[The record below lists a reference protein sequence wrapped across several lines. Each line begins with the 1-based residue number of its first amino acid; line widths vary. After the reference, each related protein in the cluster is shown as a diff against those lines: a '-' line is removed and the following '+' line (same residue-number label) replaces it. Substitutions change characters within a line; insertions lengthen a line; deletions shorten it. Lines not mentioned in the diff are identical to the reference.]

1 MNRIRSFPFVAV
13 ALALIALPIAKA
25 QQTPPLAGIAHVAIR
40 VHDLAASIAFYNAL
54 GFEQAFD
61 LRRNDIPYESFI
73 KINDQQFIELYP
85 TDEKNPQPGFLHLCF
100 QGDDLQAIHDDYVSH
115 GLKPIDV
122 RKAGAGNLLFTMPG
136 PLQPIGPGGKP
147 IPQNIEYTQ
156 YMPGSLHSNN
166 IGQKLG
172 ADRIAD
178 KLLGVSLA
186 MTDPEAAREFYLND
200 LSFKQLPGEPMT
212 MHLPGTSGEEVQIVS
227 AALGTHAR
235 ITLQTSNLGRAAR
248 HLTHEHIKLDKAAEV
263 LAFTDPDGNQILV
276 RQR

>member
-1 MNRIRSFPFVAV
+1 MNHIRSFPLVSLVA
-13 ALALIALPIAKA
+13 AWLALGTAQT

-40 VHDLAASIAFYNAL
+40 VHSLAVSIAFYESL

-61 LRRNDIPYESFI
+61 LRRDNVPYESFI

-85 TDEKNPQPGFLHLCF
+85 TDDKNPQPGFLHLCF
-100 QGDDLQAIHDDYVSH
+100 EGLDLQAIHDDYIAH
-115 GLKPIDV
+115 GLKPADV
-122 RKAGAGNLLFTMPG
+122 RTAGAGNLLFTMPG
-136 PLQPIGPGGKP
+136 PLQPNGTGEKA

-172 ADRIAD
+172 GDRVAD

-227 AALGTHAR
+227 STLGMRAR
-235 ITLQTSNLGRAAR
+235 ITLQTNNLGRAAR
-248 HLTHEHIKLDKAAEV
+248 RLGHEHIKPEKAADV
-263 LAFTDPDGNQILV
+263 LAFVDPDGNQILI